1 MVNKVILLG
10 NLGTDPEVRHLD
22 TGVVV
27 ARFPIATNER
37 YKDKSGTL
45 QNKTEWHD
53 VVVWRRL
60 AEIAEQYLKKGSRIY
75 LEGKLTHRKYQ
86 DKEGIERYATEVVA
100 DSFQML
106 GGRPENGENR
116 IERPTAP
123 PAEITSPKNETK
135 PAEGTAA
142 APDPFAADDDLPF

>member
-45 QNKTEWHD
+45 QNKTEWHN

-106 GGRPENGENR
+106 GGRPESGENR

-123 PAEITSPKNETK
+123 PAGIASPQSETK
-135 PAEGTAA
+135 PAEETSA